1 VVVVSGHLAS
11 KIILRPVGQEVHPL
25 PGGHDL
31 IVGDAVLGQI
41 AGKEGRT
48 VIGWRCI
55 SRT

>member
-1 VVVVSGHLAS
+1 VVVSGHLAS

-41 AGKEGRT
+41 AAEQGRT
-48 VIGWRCI
+48 VIGRRCI